1 MTWLTKIDTLSYL
14 IKEPKPVTPV
24 QVPNNMRA
32 REIMF
37 RFQSGQAY
45 YSTESAHVEGEKKKE
60 NKGKKKNHH
69 HMWSSQFQILLSLGE
84 N

>member
-32 REIMF
+32 SEIMF
-37 RFQSGQAY
+37 RSQTGQAY
-45 YSTESAHVEGEKKKE
+45 YSTESAHVGGRKEESKKKK
-60 NKGKKKNHH
+60 KGKKQH
-69 HMWSSQFQILLSLGE
+69 HM
-84 N
+84 

>member
-69 HMWSSQFQILLSLGE
+69 HM
-84 N
+84 